1 MKKIKFF
8 VALYAAKSAQLLM
21 KLLGRNATYL
31 PGKVAVKICRDFLAH
46 LTPPKTVIAVTGT
59 NGKTTVSN
67 LIASILSDNGFSV
80 TNNSFGS
87 NVQAGVISAL
97 IADSR
102 LSGKPK
108 KDIAVLEVDE
118 RSSLLIYPYLAP
130 DFLICNNIM
139 RDSLK
144 RNAHTEFI
152 RYIIDSALPKSTKLV
167 LNADDLNTALLGT
180 SGQEKVFFSIEADI
194 PDTNEQQYIR
204 DIVYCPVCGEPLV
217 ADYVRY
223 NHIGR
228 HHCSS
233 CTLKSPAPNYSVT
246 MIDREKNE
254 FTVSSSHGEM
264 TFNLIN
270 DNIVNIYNFV
280 AVVSILDLIG
290 LSADQIAKGFS
301 AAKIVK
307 TRLDEISIGEHIIT
321 MLMAKGQNP
330 IACARCYDYVAK
342 AAGDKKGVIILVDDK
357 DDNIEN
363 SESTC
368 WLYDC
373 DYRALADP
381 SINQIVF
388 AGPRCKDHYLRA
400 MMAGVDEEKIK
411 IVPDSSQGAKLF
423 DIACSNNIYV
433 LHELYRPTDAAVV
446 KNTLI
451 ERIKG
456 MV

>member
-1 MKKIKFF
+1 
-8 VALYAAKSAQLLM
+8 
-21 KLLGRNATYL
+21 
-31 PGKVAVKICRDFLAH
+31 
-46 LTPPKTVIAVTGT
+46 
-59 NGKTTVSN
+59 
-67 LIASILSDNGFSV
+67 
-80 TNNSFGS
+80 
-87 NVQAGVISAL
+87 
-97 IADSR
+97 
-102 LSGKPK
+102 
-108 KDIAVLEVDE
+108 
-118 RSSLLIYPYLAP
+118 
-130 DFLICNNIM
+130 
-139 RDSLK
+139 
-144 RNAHTEFI
+144 
-152 RYIIDSALPKSTKLV
+152 
-167 LNADDLNTALLGT
+167 
-180 SGQEKVFFSIEADI
+180 
-194 PDTNEQQYIR
+194 
-204 DIVYCPVCGEPLV
+204 
-217 ADYVRY
+217 
-223 NHIGR
+223 
-228 HHCSS
+228 
-233 CTLKSPAPNYSVT
+233 
-246 MIDREKNE
+246 
-254 FTVSSSHGEM
+254 M

-301 AAKIVK
+301 ATKIVK
-307 TRLDEISIGEHIIT
+307 TRLDEIVIGEYKVT

-342 AAGDKKGVIILVDDK
+342 AAGDEKGVIILVDDK

-400 MMAGVDEEKIK
+400 MMAGVDKEKIK
-411 IVPDSSQGAKLF
+411 IVPASSQGAELF
-423 DIACSNNIYV
+423 DIARSNNIYV
-433 LHELYRPTDAAVV
+433 LHELYRPADAAVV